1 MEKARKTT
9 RLPGYD
15 YSAPGA
21 YFLTICTQGRKCL
34 LSRIVGTGVLDGPLV
49 ELTPHGEVAEKYLR
63 QLDAFYEDLCVESYV
78 IMPNH
83 IHLLLVIK
91 ESSSG
96 PSGTPVPTS
105 VQNSTVSR
113 FLSTFKRFCNKEYG
127 QNIWQYRSYDHVIR
141 SEEDLRTVR
150 EYIAHNPSQWRE
162 DELYSE
168 TF

>member
-21 YFLTICTQGRKCL
+21 YFLTICTQDRKCL

-49 ELTPHGEVAEKYLR
+49 ELTPYGAVAEKYLR
-63 QLDAFYEDLCVESYV
+63 QLNAFYEDLCVDSYV

-91 ESSSG
+91 GSASG
-96 PSGTPVPTS
+96 PSGTPVPTKI
-105 VQNSTVSR
+105 QNSTVSR

-127 QNIWQYRSYDHVIR
+127 QNIWQSRSYDHV
-141 SEEDLRTVR
+141 VR
-150 EYIAHNPSQWRE
+150 DRADYDTRLAYIAANPARWRE
-162 DELYSE
+162 DELYTAE
-168 TF
+168 